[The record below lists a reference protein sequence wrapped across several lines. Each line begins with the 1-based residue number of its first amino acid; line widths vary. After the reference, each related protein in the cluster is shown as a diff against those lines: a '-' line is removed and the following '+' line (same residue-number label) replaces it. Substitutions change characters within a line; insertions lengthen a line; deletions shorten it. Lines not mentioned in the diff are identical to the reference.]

1 MKDYLKLIVEAHKK
15 AVDMVSEQIQED
27 LISFLDDAVDSS
39 ASDNGFMWSDDG
51 DTVRDTVR
59 QIVVNNMAKLT
70 ND

>member
-15 AVDMVSEQIQED
+15 AVNMVSEQIQED
-27 LISFLDDAVDSS
+27 LITFLDD
-39 ASDNGFMWSDDG
+39 DNGFSGYD
-51 DTVRDTVR
+51 RDHVC

>member
-15 AVDMVSEQIQED
+15 AVNMVSEQIQED
-27 LISFLDDAVDSS
+27 LISFLDD
-39 ASDNGFMWSDDG
+39 DNGFSGYD
-51 DTVRDTVR
+51 RDFVC